1 MSATPLRAELQS
13 RAVGSAVRLL
23 LGIGIAVGVVAV
35 AGRGGDLNLSLW
47 EAIAIPAAVLV
58 VALLYAGRRRRLRE
72 SLQRLPRLEA
82 DAERSAPR
90 GTRWPSAFGQ
100 GVVAGLVVG
109 GIALLLDIE
118 IDNLV
123 LLLAIALGAVVGDD
137 ASGAFLLDRY
147 ERDQVGTV
155 YRVEDPSGTDA
166 GLAWL
171 PGRGE

>member
-13 RAVGSAVRLL
+13 RAVGSGVRLL
-23 LGIGIAVGVVAV
+23 LGIGIAVAVVAV
-35 AGRGGDLNLSLW
+35 AGRAGDLNLSLW
-47 EAIAIPAAVLV
+47 E
-58 VALLYAGRRRRLRE
+58 
-72 SLQRLPRLEA
+72 
-82 DAERSAPR
+82 
-90 GTRWPSAFGQ
+90 
-100 GVVAGLVVG
+100 VVAGLVAG

-137 ASGAFLLDRY
+137 ASGAFLLGRY